1 MRRYLLRGAL
11 LTTRRTSYGAYM
23 AETTPVSSKEKR
35 RPHLI
40 RVRVRVRVRVGVGVR
55 VRVRVRARETR
66 RGAQLEGA
74 PEGGV
79 ITR

>member
-1 MRRYLLRGAL
+1 
-11 LTTRRTSYGAYM
+11 M

-74 PEGGV
+74 PDGGRPYNSFGREV
-79 ITR
+79 VERLLP